1 MKPTTL
7 NTPEEW
13 ENSAIYRLV
22 AFLLLEFSIC
32 TSHLTIKKTYKFHA
46 GVYHHCL
53 SLWYLF
59 LFHLN
64 CNRHAILPATLNAVC
79 TLKKTILHPHIHE
92 TIILSKK
99 QLKYLKIKGL
109 FIQIIK
115 VKSAFWANIFEC
127 GWLIWWLVRSI
138 PPSFSSPS
146 NSHFLTFKYLKMIVW
161 IMSSFHF
168 SPPLK
173 TFTTGMSK
181 KCACWGSLCLR
192 ESCMWGFS

>member
-1 MKPTTL
+1 M
-7 NTPEEW
+7 
-13 ENSAIYRLV
+13 
-22 AFLLLEFSIC
+22 
-32 TSHLTIKKTYKFHA
+32 
-46 GVYHHCL
+46 YHHCL

-168 SPPLK
+168 SLPPP
-173 TFTTGMSK
+173 K
-181 KCACWGSLCLR
+181 KPLLLGCQRNVPAEGLCASGRAACGVSHSVFRKGLVNLLWLLMHCVQPLFNI
-192 ESCMWGFS
+192 SCCSH

>member
-1 MKPTTL
+1 M
-7 NTPEEW
+7 
-13 ENSAIYRLV
+13 
-22 AFLLLEFSIC
+22 
-32 TSHLTIKKTYKFHA
+32 
-46 GVYHHCL
+46 YHHCL

-59 LFHLN
+59 LFHFN
-64 CNRHAILPATLNAVC
+64 CKACNLACYTKCSVHTQKN
-79 TLKKTILHPHIHE
+79 ILHPHIHE

-161 IMSSFHF
+161 IVSSFHF
-168 SPPLK
+168 SSPPKNLHYWDVK
-173 TFTTGMSK
+173 EM
-181 KCACWGSLCLR
+181 CLLR
-192 ESCMWGFS
+192 VFVPQGELHVGFLVVFSGRD